1 MEGQLQLIAPWTLNP
16 TALLS
21 AWLSAI
27 AGSFGSGLKRRE
39 LKKEGQE
46 TNRPC

>member
-1 MEGQLQLIAPWTLNP
+1 MEGQLHPGPLGP

-39 LKKEGQE
+39 LKKEKKGQE